1 MKMTSLSKVQQEEYF
16 EALLDLTT
24 NILELPEGSL
34 ASRSRK
40 KHLQLPRMVVSVVA
54 NMIDETHYNVIAK
67 GINRD
72 RTSVNYYVNMHQSNL
87 RSYPEYR
94 NLFNDIYNKYLNIKK
109 SKKTFI
115 DILHLKNHLNSF
127 GVKNSEKEQITIRI
141 KSGDVSIDIKVSYL
155 DLSFQLELIN
165 LAMKNCN
172 YKLNLI

>member
-1 MKMTSLSKVQQEEYF
+1 MTSLSKVQQEEYF
-16 EALLDLTT
+16 EALLDFTT

-34 ASRSRK
+34 ASKSRK
-40 KHLQLPRMVVSVVA
+40 KHLQLPRMIVSVVA

-72 RTSVNYYVNMHQSNL
+72 RTSVNYYINMHESNL
-87 RSYPEYR
+87 RGYPEYR
-94 NLFNDIYNKYLNIKK
+94 NLFNDIYKKYLNLKQ

-115 DILHLKNHLNSF
+115 DILHLKNHLDSF
-127 GVKNSEKEQITIRI
+127 GVKNSEKQQITLRI
-141 KSGDVSIDIKVSYL
+141 KSGKVGVNIKVSYL